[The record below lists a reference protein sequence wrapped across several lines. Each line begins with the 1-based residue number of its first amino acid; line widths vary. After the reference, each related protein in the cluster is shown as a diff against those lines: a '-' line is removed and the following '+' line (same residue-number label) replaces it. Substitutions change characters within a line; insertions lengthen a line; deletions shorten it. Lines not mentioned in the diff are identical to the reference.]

1 MMIRNKLLLLFLLI
15 GGLACSTSRPVID
28 TNYENA
34 ITQARKLVEETSRDN
49 QFPGIAVAVSVKGK
63 LVWSEGFG
71 YADIASKTPIDP
83 SRQLFRI
90 GSISKPLTATG
101 LALLYQQGKIDLD
114 TPIQTYVPSFPEK
127 AYPVTLR
134 QLGGHLAGIR
144 HYKGREFLSDKKY
157 ETVLEGLDIFK
168 DDPLLHEPG
177 SKYAYSS
184 YGWNLISAAMETAAK
199 QDFLSYMEEKVFKPL
214 KLDHTYA
221 EHMDRTYPNK
231 VSFYELDN
239 GRPQLAPYVDNSYK
253 WAGGGFIATA
263 EDMVRFGYAHLKPGF
278 LNEEAWLT
286 FTKSQ
291 TDNNGKL
298 INYGIGWRSGEDN
311 KGRSW
316 FGHSG
321 GSVGGT
327 SFLAIYPAEELVVV
341 TLVNLSSARLNN
353 LPFRIA
359 NQFLTP

>member
-1 MMIRNKLLLLFLLI
+1 MIHNRFFLFLVLI
-15 GGLACSTSRPVID
+15 SSLACNTQNPLVHPD
-28 TNYENA
+28 YQTA
-34 ITQARKLVEETSRDN
+34 IAQARKLVEESSRDK

-71 YADIASKTPIDP
+71 YADVESKTSMD
-83 SRQLFRI
+83 SKRHLFRI

-114 TPIQTYVPSFPEK
+114 APIQTYVPSFPK
-127 AYPVTLR
+127 KSYPVTLR

-157 ETVLEGLDIFK
+157 ETVLEGLEIFK

-177 SKYAYSS
+177 TKYAYSS
-184 YGWNLISAAMETAAK
+184 YGWNLISAAIETASGEE
-199 QDFLSYMEEKVFKPL
+199 FLSYMEKQVFNPL
-214 KLDHTYA
+214 NLKHTLA
-221 EHMDRTYPNK
+221 EHMDRRYENR
-231 VSFYELDN
+231 VSFYELEND
-239 GRPQLAPYVDNSYK
+239 QLELSPYVDNSYK
-253 WAGGGFIATA
+253 WAGGGFIGTA
-263 EDMVRFGYAHLKPGF
+263 EDLIRFGNAHMKPGF
-278 LNEEAWLT
+278 LNEETWLT

-291 TDNNGKL
+291 TNNDGKT
-298 INYGIGWRSGEDN
+298 INYGIGWRSGQDN
-311 KGRSW
+311 KGRDW

-327 SFLAIYPAEELVVV
+327 SFLAIYPEKELVVV
-341 TLVNLSSARLNN
+341 TLVNLSSAKLNQ

-359 NQFLTP
+359 NQFLTQ

>member
-1 MMIRNKLLLLFLLI
+1 MFRKYSFLCLLLISSFS
-15 GGLACSTSRPVID
+15 CTTNRPLVD
-28 TNYENA
+28 TNYQAA
-34 ITQARKLVEETSRDN
+34 IDQARKLVETTSRDN
-49 QFPGIAVAVSVKGK
+49 HFPGIAVAVAIKGE

-71 YADIASKTPIDP
+71 FADLDRQTPIDP
-83 SRQLFRI
+83 GRHLFRI

-114 TPIQTYVPSFPEK
+114 APIQTYVPTFPEK
-127 AYPVTLR
+127 THPISLR

-184 YGWNLISAAMETAAK
+184 YGWNLISAAMETAAG
-199 QDFLSYMEEKVFKPL
+199 QDFLTYMEEQVFKPL
-214 KLDHTYA
+214 DLDRTYA
-221 EHMDRTYPNK
+221 EHMDREYK
-231 VSFYELDN
+231 DRVRFYDLDN
-239 GRPQLAPYVDNSYK
+239 DQPKLSPYVDNSYK
-253 WAGGGFIATA
+253 WAGGGFISTA
-263 EDMVRFGYAHLKPGF
+263 EDMIRFGEAHLRPGF
-278 LNEEAWLT
+278 LDEATWLT
-286 FTKSQ
+286 FIKSQ
-291 TDNNGKL
+291 TDNSGKL
-298 INYGIGWRSGEDN
+298 INYGIGWRSGQDS
-311 KGRSW
+311 KGRDW

-327 SFLAIYPAEELVVV
+327 SFLAIYPEEELVVV
-341 TLVNLSSARLNN
+341 TLVNLSSAGLNR

-359 NQFLTP
+359 NQFLTR

>member
-1 MMIRNKLLLLFLLI
+1 MTRKNLFFLLLLISTF
-15 GGLACSTSRPVID
+15 ACDTGRPVVE
-28 TNYENA
+28 TNYQTA
-34 ITQARKLVEETSRDN
+34 IAQARRLVESARKDN
-49 QFPGIAVAVSVKGK
+49 LYPGIAVAVSVKGE

-71 YADIASKTPIDP
+71 FADLGAKTPVDP
-83 SRQLFRI
+83 DRHLFRI

-114 TPIQTYVPSFPEK
+114 APIQTYVPSFPEK
-127 AYPVTLR
+127 NHPITLR

-144 HYKGREFLSDKKY
+144 HYQGREFLSDKKY

-177 SKYAYSS
+177 TKYAYSS
-184 YGWNLISAAMETAAK
+184 YGWNLISAAMETAAGE
-199 QDFLSYMEEKVFKPL
+199 DFLSYMENKVFDPMKL
-214 KLDHTYA
+214 KHTYA
-221 EHMDRTYPNK
+221 EHMDRTYK
-231 VSFYELDN
+231 DRVSFYVLENNELEE
-239 GRPQLAPYVDNSYK
+239 APYVDNSYK

-263 EDMVRFGYAHLKPGF
+263 EDLIVFGNAHLKPGF
-278 LNEEAWLT
+278 LNEDAWNT
-286 FTKSQ
+286 FTTSQ
-291 TDNNGKL
+291 KDRSGKL
-298 INYGIGWRSGEDN
+298 TNYGIGWRSGQDN
-311 KGRSW
+311 KNRDW

-327 SFLAIYPAEELVVV
+327 SFLAIYPEQEMVVV

-359 NQFLTP
+359 NQFLTQ

>member
-1 MMIRNKLLLLFLLI
+1 MTRNAFLLFLFLI
-15 GGLACSTSRPVID
+15 SSLACD
-28 TNYENA
+28 TNKTLVDTEFQTA
-34 ITQARKLVEETSRDN
+34 IVQARKLVEQTSRDN
-49 QFPGIAVAVSVKGK
+49 HFPGIAVAVAVKGK

-71 YADIASKTPIDP
+71 YADIARKASVEPH
-83 SRQLFRI
+83 RHLFRI

-114 TPIQTYVPSFPEK
+114 VPIQTYVPSFPEK
-127 AYPVTLR
+127 SHPITLR

-177 SKYAYSS
+177 TKYAYSS
-184 YGWNLISAAMETAAK
+184 YGWNLISAAMESASGEE
-199 QDFLSYMEEKVFKPL
+199 FLSYMEKRVFEPL
-214 KLDHTYA
+214 KLNHTYA
-221 EHMDRTYPNK
+221 EHMDREYKNR
-231 VSFYELDN
+231 VSFYELEND
-239 GRPQLAPYVDNSYK
+239 QLELSPYVDNSYK

-263 EDMVRFGYAHLKPGF
+263 EDLIRFGNAHLKPGF

-291 TDNNGKL
+291 TDNNGKM
-298 INYGIGWRSGEDN
+298 INYGIGWRSGQDN
-311 KGRSW
+311 KNRNW

-327 SFLAIYPAEELVVV
+327 SFLAIYPEKELVVV
-341 TLVNLSSARLNN
+341 TLVNLSSAKLNN